1 VAAPTHHASHRA
13 LLRPAWLSWRRR
25 AALDA
30 IIVPSAREAGAV
42 LHAGR
47 IARELDSALIV
58 LASRSA
64 KSADI
69 HDQLAPLKLK
79 RLYVVDVPADLGERL
94 PAFHTSKILAREAMA
109 RTTDVSAKRNVGL
122 AVARMAGLRRVL
134 FLDDDMRIPR
144 PADLKVA
151 AGLLRKHDAVGL
163 RLGGFPDN
171 SVVCHANRETGGFQD
186 TFVGGGALVVAT
198 DRVTSF
204 FPDVYNE
211 DWFFLL
217 DESRIRP
224 VTVTG
229 RAEQKPYDPFASVE
243 RARMEEF
250 GDVLAEGV
258 FGLLDEEKSIEDA
271 DRRYWAGFI
280 RQRRSMIDRM
290 IHRAHNGRK
299 AGADKG
305 KMIRSLRA
313 ARAQL
318 TERVSAGLCVE
329 YLRAWQHDLVEWTTF
344 CEDLDHDVSVEKA
357 LGHFGLECAQ
367 PVMVPAASSA
377 AAEPTS
383 RGRLWPALLPV
394 ATALMSLAGIAR
406 PAAQEATDR

>member
-171 SVVCHANRETGGFQD
+171 SVVCHANREVGGTQD
-186 TFVGGGALVVAT
+186 TFIGGGALVVPA
-198 DRVTSF
+198 RSRSY
-204 FPDVYNE
+204 FPHVYNE
-211 DWFFLL
+211 DWFFLFEHVR
-217 DESRIRP
+217 DRR
-224 VTVTG
+224 VAVTG
-229 RAEQKPYDPFASVE
+229 RAEQKEFDPFRNAK
-243 RARMEEF
+243 RARRQEF
-250 GDVLAEGV
+250 GDCLAEGV
-258 FGLLDEEKSIEDA
+258 FELLDDGRGLAEAGVDFWRGYLARREAFIA
-271 DRRYWAGFI
+271 GILDRTRH
-280 RQRRSMIDRM
+280 MPM
-290 IHRAHNGRK
+290 PRAKRE
-299 AGADKG
+299 
-305 KMIRSLRA
+305 RA
-313 ARAQL
+313 AAQAKRERMVAALTTAQASRAEI
-318 TERVSAGLCVE
+318 TPKLCVR
-329 YLRAWQHDLVEWTTF
+329 YLDAWQRDRLSWAAFLQRVPPLG
-344 CEDLDHDVSVEKA
+344 DARAA
-357 LGHFGLECAQ
+357 LRHLGLH
-367 PVMVPAASSA
+367 P
-377 AAEPTS
+377 
-383 RGRLWPALLPV
+383 
-394 ATALMSLAGIAR
+394 
-406 PAAQEATDR
+406 QE